1 LLVSHHAAALICDFE
16 TKRSLASVR
25 DSRMSSRLAPLRA
38 PARSAGRPRAQS
50 DAHRPRRSAIATRAT
65 GDVKSGRPT
74 RRRELINLSLLTG
87 SLVAL
92 LPAGA
97 SRAEEN
103 VVECFLDVAVEG
115 EVLGRVT
122 IAVDAT
128 TLSGRRFAQLCKGER
143 GLSYRR
149 TTLDSIEVD
158 DNDVEI
164 YLKNGGVQNFVTPGS
179 QSPVDIVGGP
189 SAERLLA
196 ELDNQRAKHD
206 RGGLVSLIVR
216 RDPNEPIPEPKAR
229 LVSVRGKFETV
240 YDPPPP
246 PPNGTAF
253 VITLRPAPELDATNV
268 IVGKIIGGE
277 EVLNEISQLPTVKD
291 NTNSPFFAVAKS
303 IGDKRALVAEQ
314 SFRKPFKQVRFTTS
328 GIVEKA
334 APTETPAQV
343 E

>member
-1 LLVSHHAAALICDFE
+1 MSAQIAPLLAPVRSAALARALSGAQRRRHSSI
-16 TKRSLASVR
+16 AS
-25 DSRMSSRLAPLRA
+25 RA
-38 PARSAGRPRAQS
+38 MGNVENARSTS
-50 DAHRPRRSAIATRAT
+50 
-65 GDVKSGRPT
+65 
-74 RRRELINLSLLTG
+74 RRELINHSLLTG

-97 SRAEEN
+97 SRAGED

-115 EVLGRVT
+115 ETLGRVT
-122 IAVDAT
+122 IAVDTT
-128 TLSGRRFAQLCKGER
+128 TLSGRRFAQLCRGER

-216 RDPNEPIPEPKAR
+216 RDPNEPVPEPKAR

-277 EVLNEISQLPTVKD
+277 DVLNEISQLPTVKD

-334 APTETPAQV
+334 APAEAPVQV